1 MKDWI
6 FIGVIVIFF
15 VAVIINGAIDFLSKI
30 PNTPLGV
37 FLAIVAAIPAW
48 IIAKTIFMRPPD
60 EEIKRDWN
68 FYAAFVVITI
78 FVLVAGAIL
87 LAVKFALS

>member
-6 FIGVIVIFF
+6 FIGAIVIFF
-15 VAVIINGAIDFLSKI
+15 AAVIINGAIDFLSRI

-37 FLAIVAAIPAW
+37 FCAIVAAIPAW